1 MFDQLFTTPSVI
13 EKYQAA
19 PLAQDRLRYLLDR
32 TEKGTSNF
40 TLKRIAMDQFRLVHL
55 LNFDDHETVNRSL
68 IEAAADERSRSGL
81 SLSRNSGSRTSTKA
95 FIGQSVRWLRHV
107 GRFEEDVQD
116 ERHTYTAEIEAYKAW
131 MREDRG
137 LSEATI
143 TCYCRAADDFMAWLS
158 ASNVPL
164 NAATIVHVDRAIVWK
179 VKQGHYSRSTINNYA
194 RRIRAFLVFG
204 EYRGWCNRNT
214 AAAII
219 PPRVYP
225 DRKVPL
231 KLSRDDLQRLL
242 ATTDGARPVDIRD
255 RAILML
261 FVAYGLRAG
270 EVAGLELDD
279 LDWAAETITVRR
291 PKSRRTHQYPL
302 SRGVG
307 EAILRYIME
316 VRPVRQKRILFLTLM
331 APFRGLH
338 QTGVTTIIARRL
350 DRLGV
355 SVKRRG
361 PHALR
366 HAAAQHLLDHGMSM
380 KVIGDFLG
388 HSSLSS
394 TAVYAKVNLKSLLE
408 VADIELGGLT

>member
-32 TEKGTSNF
+32 AEKGASNF

-204 EYRGWCNRNT
+204 EHRGWCNRNT

-242 ATTDGARPVDIRD
+242 ATTDGARPVDIPRSRHPD
-255 RAILML
+255 ALCRL
-261 FVAYGLRAG
+261 
-270 EVAGLELDD
+270 
-279 LDWAAETITVRR
+279 WS
-291 PKSRRTHQYPL
+291 SRR
-302 SRGVG
+302 GG
-307 EAILRYIME
+307 C
-316 VRPVRQKRILFLTLM
+316 RI
-331 APFRGLH
+331 G
-338 QTGVTTIIARRL
+338 ARRFG
-350 DRLGV
+350 LGSRDHKLCV
-355 SVKRRG
+355 VRSLAE
-361 PHALR
+361 PINTPSL
-366 HAAAQHLLDHGMSM
+366 AASARPFFDTSWKCVPCDKNGSC
-380 KVIGDFLG
+380 
-388 HSSLSS
+388 S
-394 TAVYAKVNLKSLLE
+394 
-408 VADIELGGLT
+408 

>member
-1 MFDQLFTTPSVI
+1 MFDKLFTAPSVI
-13 EKYQAA
+13 DEYRSA
-19 PLAQDRLRYLLDR
+19 PLAQDRLRYLLVR
-32 TEKGTSNF
+32 AEQGASAF

-55 LNFDDHETVNRSL
+55 LQIDKCETVNRSQ

-81 SLSRNSGSRTSTKA
+81 SLSRNSGSRTSTNA
-95 FIGQSVRWLRHV
+95 FIGQSVRWLRYV
-107 GRFEEDVQD
+107 ARFEEDVQD
-116 ERHTYTAEIEAYKAW
+116 LRHSYTAEIEAYKAW
-131 MREDRG
+131 MRGDRG

-143 TCYCRAADDFMAWLS
+143 LCYCRAADDFMAWLS

-164 NAATIVHVDRAIVWK
+164 TAATIVHVDRAIVWK
-179 VKQGHYSRSTINNYA
+179 VKQRHYSRSTINNYA
-194 RRIRAFLVFG
+194 RRIRAFLAFA
-204 EYRGWCNRNT
+204 EHRGWCSRNT

-225 DRKVPL
+225 DRNLPL

-242 ATTDGARPVDIRD
+242 ETTDSARPVDIRD

-261 FVAYGLRAG
+261 FIAYGLRAG

-279 LDWAAETITVRR
+279 FDWTVETITVRR
-291 PKSRRTHQYPL
+291 PKTRRTHQYPL

-307 EAILRYIME
+307 GAILRYIME
-316 VRPVRQKRILFLTLM
+316 VRPLRQERSLFLTLK

-338 QTGVTTIIARRL
+338 QTGVTTIVARRL
-350 DRLGV
+350 DRLGI
-355 SVKRRG
+355 SSKRRG

-388 HSSLSS
+388 HSCLSS
-394 TAVYAKVNLKSLLE
+394 TAVYANVNLKALRE
-408 VADIELGGLT
+408 VGDIELGGLT